1 MDRLDAMQLFVR
13 VAELG
18 SFAAVAQQLGLAR
31 SVVTRRIALLET
43 HLGVKLLARSTRQLS
58 LTSEGAA
65 YLERCRVILNLVDVA
80 EADIAREHTRP
91 RGRIRASVPLS
102 FGLRRLTP
110 LLVRFSRE
118 HPEVGLELDYTDRRV
133 NLIEEGFDLS
143 IRVTARLEPG
153 DIVRRLAASQLRV
166 LASPAYLA
174 AHGEP
179 RQPGELVQHEC
190 LGYAARGE
198 TQSWGFVVDG
208 KSEQVHVRCRIA
220 ANNGDALMAAAVVGL
235 GITMQPDFIADDYLA
250 DGSVQ
255 SVLEA
260 YAPPQMGVYAVL
272 PSNRHV
278 PHRVRVLMDY
288 LAQALA
294 ADDVATPS
302 PGQSD
307 EQNRGEQPRPRRP
320 AAGD

>member
-18 SFAAVAQQLGLAR
+18 SFAAVAQQLGIAR
-31 SVVTRRIALLET
+31 SVVTRRIASLEA

-65 YLERCRVILNLVDVA
+65 YLERCRVILNLIDVA
-80 EADIAREHTRP
+80 EADITLEHARP
-91 RGRIRASVPLS
+91 RGRIRVSLPLS

-118 HPEVGLELDYTDRRV
+118 YPEVGLELDYTDRRV

-153 DIVRRLAASQLRV
+153 DIVRRLGASHLRIVAA
-166 LASPAYLA
+166 PAYLA
-174 AHGEP
+174 AHGTP
-179 RQPGELVQHEC
+179 SKPHDLTQHEC
-190 LGYAARGE
+190 LGYAWRGE
-198 TQSWGFVVDG
+198 TQSWQLQVDG
-208 KSEQVHVRCRIA
+208 RPEHVHLRCRMT
-220 ANNGDALMAAAVVGL
+220 ANNGDALMAAAVGGL

-250 DGSVQ
+250 DGRVQ
-255 SVLEA
+255 AVLA
-260 YAPPQMGVYAVL
+260 AHVPAPMGVYVVL

-278 PHRVRVLMDY
+278 PHRVRVLMDH
-288 LAQALA
+288 LRLALA
-294 ADDVATPS
+294 
-302 PGQSD
+302 
-307 EQNRGEQPRPRRP
+307 
-320 AAGD
+320 

>member
-13 VAELG
+13 VAEVG
-18 SFAAVAQQLGLAR
+18 SFAAVAQQLGVAR
-31 SVVTRRIALLET
+31 SVVTRRIASLEA

-80 EADIAREHTRP
+80 EADIAREHARP

-110 LLVRFSRE
+110 LLMRFSRE
-118 HPEVGLELDYTDRRV
+118 YPEVGLELDYTDRRV

-153 DIVRRLAASQLRV
+153 DIVRRLGDSCLRIVAA
-166 LASPAYLA
+166 PAYLA
-174 AHGEP
+174 AHGTPGQP
-179 RQPGELVQHEC
+179 RDLTQHEC

-198 TQSWGFVVDG
+198 THSWQLQVDG
-208 KSEQVHVRCRIA
+208 RPEQVHVRCRIA
-220 ANNGDALMAAAVVGL
+220 ANNGDALMAAAVGGL

-250 DGSVQ
+250 DGRVK

-260 YAPPQMGVYAVL
+260 YAPVPMGVYAVL

-278 PHRVRVLMDY
+278 PHRVRVLMDF
-288 LAQALA
+288 LADGL
-294 ADDVATPS
+294 VAH
-302 PGQSD
+302 SD
-307 EQNRGEQPRPRRP
+307 RAETVLRP
-320 AAGD
+320 

>member
-13 VAELG
+13 VAEVG
-18 SFAAVAQQLGLAR
+18 SFAAVAQQLGVAR
-31 SVVTRRIALLET
+31 SVVTRRVAALET

-80 EADIAREHTRP
+80 EADVAHDQSRP

-110 LLVRFSRE
+110 LLVDFSRE

-143 IRVTARLEPG
+143 VRVTSRLEPG
-153 DIVRRLAASQLRV
+153 DIVRRLASSRLRV
-166 LASPAYLA
+166 VAAPSYLDSHGVPATPRELA
-174 AHGEP
+174 
-179 RQPGELVQHEC
+179 QHEC

-198 TQSWGFVVDG
+198 TQSWHFRVDDRP
-208 KSEQVHVRCRIA
+208 EQVHVRCRIA
-220 ANNGDALMAAAVVGL
+220 ANNGDALMAAAVAGL
-235 GITMQPDFIADDYLA
+235 GVTMQPDFIADDYIA
-250 DGSVQ
+250 DGRVQ
-255 SVLEA
+255 LLLEDFI
-260 YAPPQMGVYAVL
+260 APDMGVYAVL

-288 LAQALA
+288 LATRLA
-294 ADDVATPS
+294 TGV
-302 PGQSD
+302 GD
-307 EQNRGEQPRPRRP
+307 EPHPR
-320 AAGD
+320 